1 MDTRWIG
8 VACLVMGAA
17 LFSLATA
24 ADLPG
29 LPAAQQLALRLIEE
43 TRDLMQAE
51 VRERGPAAALQECSM
66 IALGLAKQHEKEGW
80 RIRRVSVRYRNPAD
94 RPEDYEARVL
104 DEFAA
109 LKAKSELRV
118 DTEHAEVVTEEG
130 RRYLRYMKPIV
141 MGSPVC
147 LSCHGGPQDIPP
159 DVKVQL
165 QRHYPE
171 DKATEY
177 RVGDLRGA
185 VSVKMPLGGGQ

>member
-1 MDTRWIG
+1 MNARRIG
-8 VACLVMGAA
+8 AACLVMSAA
-17 LFSLATA
+17 LFSLAIA

-29 LPAAQQLALRLIEE
+29 LLAAQELALRLIEE

-51 VRERGPAAALQECSM
+51 VRERGPAAALQECSR
-66 IALGLAKQHEKEGW
+66 IALGLARQHEKEGW
-80 RIRRVSVRYRNPAD
+80 RIRRVSVRHRNPAD
-94 RPEDYEARVL
+94 APDDYEARVL

-109 LKAKSELRV
+109 LKAKSEFRV

-130 RRYLRYMKPIV
+130 RRYLRYMRPIV

-165 QRHYPE
+165 QRLYPE
-171 DKATEY
+171 DKSTEY